1 MSYII
6 TELSS
11 VDYQQT
17 INWVSSQVSE
27 DNLLRDVDF
36 LKYAK

>member
-1 MSYII
+1 MSFII
-6 TELSS
+6 TELAS